1 MQGCVLAWV
10 EQACP
15 SSPQLRRH
23 ASAGVLRVLRQSV
36 VLLELAFTKSWASR
50 MVWNSDSFACSIRSG
65 SRMRL
70 VVFLGGEKRGI
81 CRRLYEIMRLKKDEG
96 KLVYQV

>member
-1 MQGCVLAWV
+1 
-10 EQACP
+10 
-15 SSPQLRRH
+15 
-23 ASAGVLRVLRQSV
+23 
-36 VLLELAFTKSWASR
+36 
-50 MVWNSDSFACSIRSG
+50 
-65 SRMRL
+65 MRL

>member
-23 ASAGVLRVLRQSV
+23 ASAGVRCVLRQSV
-36 VLLELAFTKSWASR
+36 VLLELAFTNPGCREWYGTVTHSHVGLDQA
-50 MVWNSDSFACSIRSG
+50 
-65 SRMRL
+65 L
-70 VVFLGGEKRGI
+70 V
-81 CRRLYEIMRLKKDEG
+81 
-96 KLVYQV
+96 